1 MRIKF
6 YECFRFRIKG
16 TQPSPIGTEPHGSF
30 RIFKQSND
38 RIAGNC
44 SRVFPFV
51 LIMLPM
57 SIHCIIRKHTTIG
70 SRNPKMIVHILIY
83 IDNRNH

>member
-6 YECFRFRIKG
+6 NECFRFRIKG
-16 TQPSPIGTEPHGSF
+16 TQPSSISTKPHGSF
-30 RIFKQSND
+30 RIFKQSDD

-44 SRVFPFV
+44 GRVFPFM

-57 SIHCIIRKHTTIG
+57 GIHRVVRKHTTIG